1 MRKIRMVFLQS
12 LLLSL
17 AACRPAVAPVTPEAR
32 AAVAKGGP
40 GVQACWVESRGRFG
54 FTASALLVRHPHG
67 DILID
72 AGNSTQFDAE
82 IEAYKGANRRWY
94 KLYPGS
100 LKPKRSI
107 AQELQA
113 MSVDPKGL
121 RWIVVT
127 HAHLDHLGGTL
138 DLPAIPILMAPSEIA
153 VVERGTQAVT
163 DDVVP
168 AHARAVATRVA
179 PIEFKPIA
187 YEIFDRHADLFGD
200 GSVVV
205 VPLSGHTPGS
215 VGVFVRR
222 TDGSRIFHTGDAVN
236 TRKQIEQLRGRTR
249 SLLRTDRD
257 RGEAERIVARLHAFA
272 EQVNDVLFL
281 PAHERAAWRKVFGEP
296 ALACP
301 TTPVR

>member
-1 MRKIRMVFLQS
+1 MRIS
-12 LLLSL
+12 LVVLVQIMALFL
-17 AACRPAVAPVTPEAR
+17 AACRPAVAPVAPER
-32 AAVAKGGP
+32 RVAATGGP
-40 GVQACWVESRGRFG
+40 GVQACWVESRGRLG
-54 FTASALLVRHPHG
+54 FTASALLVRHPTG
-67 DILID
+67 DLLVD
-72 AGNSTQFDAE
+72 AGNSSRFDAE
-82 IEAYKGANRRWY
+82 IQVYEGATRRWY

-153 VVERGTQAVT
+153 VVERGAQAVT
-163 DDVVP
+163 EDVVP
-168 AHARAVATRVA
+168 AHARAVATRVV
-179 PIEFKPIA
+179 PIEFKPVA

-222 TDGSRIFHTGDAVN
+222 PDGRRIFHTGDAVN

-249 SLLRTDRD
+249 GLLRTDKD

-272 EQVNDVLFL
+272 EQVDDVLFL
-281 PAHERAAWRKVFGEP
+281 PAHERAAWREAFGEP
-296 ALACP
+296 APACP
-301 TTPVR
+301 TPTR